1 MPMWSALYLLW
12 GYHSP
17 KNHIT
22 RREKPPYR
30 DPINLRK
37 LLGWNNVLFGEG
49 NIEPVEDL
57 PLWVLVWLLLV
68 SCQTTVEPPFSW
80 SGDVSENQ
88 TRPRKPL
95 REVVEHI
102 PSSHSDIMNR
112 IYIYIYI
119 DVRKNSHKK
128 MNTFLQLAEHLRFPP
143 ALAITCWAQLP
154 HPSIRPSAL
163 KRSTKAVKEI
173 TKRSC
178 EAAKKPREEGYDMDE
193 KRGSN
198 GI

>member
-1 MPMWSALYLLW
+1 M
-12 GYHSP
+12 
-17 KNHIT
+17 N
-22 RREKPPYR
+22 
-30 DPINLRK
+30 RK
-37 LLGWNNVLFGEG
+37 LKDPAAISAG
-49 NIEPVEDL
+49 L
-57 PLWVLVWLLLV
+57 PKAPAHLHQIVRYSKSTNSFKGTFPGPRRICEISLV
-68 SCQTTVEPPFSW
+68 SPQ
-80 SGDVSENQ
+80 
-88 TRPRKPL
+88 
-95 REVVEHI
+95 
-102 PSSHSDIMNR
+102 
-112 IYIYIYI
+112 
-119 DVRKNSHKK
+119 
-128 MNTFLQLAEHLRFPP
+128 HLRFPP